1 MLEWIAGNQIKECC
15 PMKDASQQ
23 QTDPRSSREHCPVIP
38 TPLTRGVG
46 NSAYRAV
53 AAAAGLGLFA
63 GLAFAITACHTTA
76 APTPPKPAASEPVAQ
91 STQPAAPVAA
101 PPSTAAPVPASVSP
115 IDSRKKTNT
124 VPKLLP
130 SARKNSTRKGVGT
143 GHKHGD
149 GRLLAVNKGTV
160 GHKSAKRR
168 PYAPSA
174 PSVAAPEQTALQLA
188 TAAAATGPFILCIE
202 GDVTV
207 ADYEPTTGTVE
218 TFERQTYTLSKVA
231 SEGSNIPWQDFPFN
245 VHYRCDQVGNCTLYR
260 RGASATAR
268 LIR

>member
-1 MLEWIAGNQIKECC
+1 
-15 PMKDASQQ
+15 MKDASQQ
-23 QTDPRSSREHCPVIP
+23 KTDPRSSRGHCPVP
-38 TPLTRGVG
+38 TSLTRGMG

-53 AAAAGLGLFA
+53 TAAAGLGLFA

-76 APTPPKPAASEPVAQ
+76 APAPPKPAAPEPVAQ
-91 STQPAAPVAA
+91 STQPAAPVV
-101 PPSTAAPVPASVSP
+101 APVPAPVSP
-115 IDSRKKTNT
+115 IDSKKKTNS

-130 SARKNSTRKGVGT
+130 SAHKNSTHKGVGT

-149 GRLLAVNKGTV
+149 NKLLVVNKGTV
-160 GHKSAKRR
+160 GHKSARRR

-218 TFERQTYTLSKVA
+218 TFERQTYTLSNVA
-231 SEGSNIPWQDFPFN
+231 SEGSKIPWQDYPFN

-268 LIR
+268 LVR

>member
-1 MLEWIAGNQIKECC
+1 
-15 PMKDASQQ
+15 MKDASQQ
-23 QTDPRSSREHCPVIP
+23 KTDPRSSREHCPVIP
-38 TPLTRGVG
+38 TPLTGGLG
-46 NSAYRAV
+46 NSTYRAV
-53 AAAAGLGLFA
+53 TAGAGLGLFV
-63 GLAFAITACHTTA
+63 GVAFAITACHTTA

-91 STQPAAPVAA
+91 STQPAAPAVA
-101 PPSTAAPVPASVSP
+101 PPSTAAPVPAPVIP
-115 IDSRKKTNT
+115 IDSQKKTNN

-130 SARKNSTRKGVGT
+130 SAHKNSSHKGAGT
-143 GHKHGD
+143 GHRHGESK
-149 GRLLAVNKGTV
+149 LLVVNKGTV

-218 TFERQTYTLSKVA
+218 TFERQTYTLSNVA
-231 SEGSNIPWQDFPFN
+231 SEQSKIPWQDYPFN

-268 LIR
+268 LVR